1 MVIHMKPAPSTLALF
16 ALALVLPGC
25 ALQSEQPD
33 PVATGRVTGI
43 YREVRPSVL
52 VATDLTEGDANQPL
66 WVQVAFAHPLA
77 DGSTSATART
87 EPDQR
92 LELGDMVALDMAK
105 RGPAAGLLPR
115 PTMVAAVIERFDRYA
130 SHDDERSVASQP
142 ARNSRVS
149 ILQQLE
155 PYTAKP

>member
-1 MVIHMKPAPSTLALF
+1 MKPAPSTVALF
-16 ALALVLPGC
+16 AIALVLPGC
-25 ALQSEQPD
+25 ALQSPQPD
-33 PVATGRVTGI
+33 AVATGRVTGI
-43 YREVRPSVL
+43 YREVRPNVL
-52 VATDLTEGDANQPL
+52 VATDLTAGDAKQPL
-66 WVQVAFAHPLA
+66 WVQVAFPEPLA

-115 PTMVAAVIERFDRYA
+115 PTTVAAVIERFDRYA
-130 SHDDERSVASQP
+130 RHDGERLVASP
-142 ARNSRVS
+142 PVRNSRVS

>member
-1 MVIHMKPAPSTLALF
+1 MVIPMKPAPSTVVLF
-16 ALALVLPGC
+16 AIALVLPGC
-25 ALQSEQPD
+25 ALQSQQPD
-33 PVATGRVTGI
+33 PVATGRVTGV
-43 YREVRPSVL
+43 YREVRPNVL
-52 VATDLTEGDANQPL
+52 VATDLTAGDAKQPL
-66 WVQVAFAHPLA
+66 WVQVAFAQPLA

-87 EPDQR
+87 EPGQH
-92 LELGDMVALDMAK
+92 LEPGDVVALDMAK

-115 PTMVAAVIERFDRYA
+115 PTMVAAVIERNDRFA
-130 SHDDERSVASQP
+130 RADGKRLVASPP

>member
-1 MVIHMKPAPSTLALF
+1 MKPAPSTVALF
-16 ALALVLPGC
+16 AIALVLPGC
-25 ALQSEQPD
+25 ALQSSQSPPPD
-33 PVATGRVTGI
+33 AIATGRVTGI
-43 YREVRPSVL
+43 YREVRPNVL
-52 VATDLTEGDANQPL
+52 VATDLTAGDAKQPL
-66 WVQVAFAHPLA
+66 WVQVAFREPLA

-115 PTMVAAVIERFDRYA
+115 PTMVVAVIERNDRFGR
-130 SHDDERSVASQP
+130 DNGERRVASQP
-142 ARNSRVS
+142 VRNSRVS

>member
-1 MVIHMKPAPSTLALF
+1 MKPAPSTVALF
-16 ALALVLPGC
+16 AIALVLPGC
-25 ALQSEQPD
+25 ALQSPQPD
-33 PVATGRVTGI
+33 AVATGRVTGI
-43 YREVRPSVL
+43 YREVRPNVL
-52 VATDLTEGDANQPL
+52 VATDLTAGDAKQPL
-66 WVQVAFAHPLA
+66 WVQVAFPEPLA

-92 LELGDMVALDMAK
+92 LELGDMVALDMAR

-115 PTMVAAVIERFDRYA
+115 PTMVAAVIERNDRFA
-130 SHDDERSVASQP
+130 RGNGERRVASQP

>member
-1 MVIHMKPAPSTLALF
+1 MKPAVRLVALF
-16 ALALVLPGC
+16 AVLLAAPGC
-25 ALQSEQPD
+25 ALQPPSPE
-33 PVATGRVTGI
+33 PVATGRVTGMF
-43 YREVRPSVL
+43 REVRPSVL
-52 VATDLTEGDANQPL
+52 VATDINAGDLSHPL
-66 WVQVAFAHPLA
+66 WVQVVFAEPLP
-77 DGSTSATART
+77 DGSTNATART

-92 LELGDMVALDMAK
+92 LELGDMVALDMGK

-130 SHDDERSVASQP
+130 RHDGERLVASP
-142 ARNSRVS
+142 PVRNSRVS